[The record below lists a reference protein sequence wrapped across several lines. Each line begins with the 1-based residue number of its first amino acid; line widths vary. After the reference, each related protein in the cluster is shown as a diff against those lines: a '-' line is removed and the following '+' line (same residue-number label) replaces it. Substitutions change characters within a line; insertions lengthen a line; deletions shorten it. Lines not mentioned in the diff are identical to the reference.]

1 MKPLKGLDLFSL
13 ILVLATVVLATP
25 KPRDRAFKDPELSEL
40 GHGENEDHNKE
51 YDHEA
56 FLGKEE
62 AHKFD
67 ELTPEQSKERLE

>member
-1 MKPLKGLDLFSL
+1 MTSFHVSVLVILLFTA
-13 ILVLATVVLATP
+13 VAFATP
-25 KPRDRAFKDPELSEL
+25 KPRDRVVKDPELSDLE
-40 GHGENEDHNKE
+40 HGGDDDHNKE

-67 ELTPEQSKERLE
+67 ELSPEESKERLE

>member
-1 MKPLKGLDLFSL
+1 MKQLNSL
-13 ILVLATVVLATP
+13 SILLLLAAVVLATP
-25 KPRDRAFKDPELSEL
+25 KPRDRTVKDPELSDLE
-40 GHGENEDHNKE
+40 HEVDEDHNKE

-62 AHKFD
+62 AKKYD

>member
-1 MKPLKGLDLFSL
+1 MTYYHISISF
-13 ILVLATVVLATP
+13 ILLLVAVALATP
-25 KPRDRAFKDPELSEL
+25 KPRDRVVKDPDLSDLE
-40 GHGENEDHNKE
+40 HGGEDDHNKE

-67 ELTPEQSKERLE
+67 ELSPEESKKRLE